1 MGGANEEKYPLDDR
15 GFLKDIQDLK
25 LSYYGTLRLL
35 QSRRR
40 EIEELIEA
48 ETGMTMEQLGKKEH
62 RSLYK
67 QWKEANHGIWVDLQY
82 VKEMISD
89 VTYVI
94 EWLNTGR
101 RPGNRRGIER
111 RAAYQ
116 REKLLDPMK
125 MQAMMASSRAGSWS
139 SITESEREM
148 IEMALCTLS
157 PRERECYEMAH
168 GQGFS
173 FAYIAQMLGISKGA
187 VQEYV
192 ERAQEK
198 VSEEVRNNMFLRM

>member
-1 MGGANEEKYPLDDR
+1 MGGATNIKRKRKEYELDER
-15 GFLKDIQDLK
+15 GFLADLSDLK
-25 LSYYGTLRLL
+25 ASYRATYWRIRHTLKELDEQDPDTKLL
-35 QSRRR
+35 RDAR
-40 EIEELIEA
+40 
-48 ETGMTMEQLGKKEH
+48 
-62 RSLYK
+62 
-67 QWKEANHGIWVDLQY
+67 
-82 VKEMISD
+82 SD
-89 VTYVI
+89 VLYVI
-94 EWLNTGR
+94 QWLHTGR

-116 REKLLDPMK
+116 REKLMDPLK
-125 MQAMMASSRAGSWS
+125 MQAMMASSTAGSPANIS
-139 SITESEREM
+139 ESDRER

-173 FAYIAQMLGISKGA
+173 FAYIANLLGISKGA